1 MSLSRSQFE
10 IVTDPDAFCA
20 LQSEWDAL
28 WARAHGRYH
37 QAFAVCWLCWRI
49 SAQPR
54 GRRLHCIVCREH
66 GKLVMVWPLVTY
78 RFLFWT
84 LLRPLSPDTA
94 DPTSILVDEQIG
106 NAAIIED
113 TLRAVMR
120 SCGAHVC
127 DLPYVSEGSPLY
139 DIADQQPH
147 AIVSERTEAAIAKL
161 RGEADW
167 DAFCATLGTLSGRK
181 PGARERRLSKEGKLE
196 VRMLSPQDTGDYAA
210 WVDWLLARKRE
221 WIDRSGKRGDWLASL
236 AYRDFLLDMLDPPA
250 GDAMARLF
258 VLTLDGAP
266 LAASVVGIGESCLT
280 GLIAAFDQRY
290 SKYSPISIVIEHC
303 VKWALEQGKDLDF
316 GVGSE
321 SFKAYWS
328 RDNITR
334 ACSFRIAR
342 SHWGVVGIHTQE
354 MVRRVRTR
362 APQWQWRLRQIKPQ
376 AGARLEP
383 LVQSF
388 AAYLN
393 PLGGLTKSHLKSW
406 HHRTPLHDH
415 HRVER

>member
-10 IVTDPDAFCA
+10 IVTDPDAFRA

-28 WARAHGRYH
+28 WSRAHGRYH

-54 GRRLHCIVCREH
+54 GRQLHCIVCREQ

-84 LLRPLSPDTA
+84 LLRPLGPDTA
-94 DPTSILVDEQIG
+94 DHTSILVDEQIG
-106 NAAIIED
+106 NAAITED
-113 TLRAVMR
+113 TWRALTR

-127 DLPYVSEGSPLY
+127 DLPYVSVGSRLY
-139 DIADQQPH
+139 DIADKHPRT
-147 AIVSERTEAAIAKL
+147 IVSERADAAIAKL
-161 RGEADW
+161 RGETDW
-167 DAFCATLGTLSGRK
+167 QAFCATLGTLSGRK
-181 PGARERRLSKEGKLE
+181 PGARERRLSKEGKLV
-196 VRMLSPQDTGDYAA
+196 VRMLSAQDTGDFAA

-221 WIDRSGKRGDWLASL
+221 WIDRAGKRGDWLHSL
-236 AYRDFLLDMLDPPA
+236 AYRDLLVDMLDPPA

-258 VLTLDGAP
+258 VVTLDGVP
-266 LAASVVGIGESCLT
+266 LAASVVGIGESCVT

-328 RDNITR
+328 RDNITLT
-334 ACSFRIAR
+334 CSFRIALNR
-342 SHWGVVGIHTQE
+342 WGWVAIHTHE
-354 MVRRVRTR
+354 TARRLKSRATR
-362 APQWQWRLRQIKPQ
+362 WYATLRRIQTQ
-376 AGARLEP
+376 TGRRFEP
-383 LVQSF
+383 LVQSSAVF
-388 AAYLN
+388 
-393 PLGGLTKSHLKSW
+393 LGRLCGLTRSPLKQW
-406 HHRTPLHDH
+406 PHHAPLHDD
-415 HRVER
+415 HRVKR